1 MNDALK
7 RMVPRWLIKLAL
19 PQVMRREARRHGL
32 SMEIRSD
39 HIDLVKGAT
48 VLRVSSDHAV
58 YLTDAMVSFDYYATA
73 VVPLT
78 IDGRNLIDFST
89 PRYHDVVGFE
99 AFPIL
104 FPSLAEPIVTATQ
117 YMGFADL
124 SEGMTVLD
132 LGAYSGLTSILF
144 SQAVGRTGTVVAV
157 EADARNIA
165 CIRRNFANYRKFLDG
180 SVQLCE
186 GAVWDADG
194 PLSFFPVVHTVW
206 NGRVVSNPGA
216 SSCFRTVSGYHQ
228 EYTQTEVVVEALR
241 LDTYCDGEGITAPDL
256 LCVDA
261 QGGALHGLR
270 GLGRYLDA
278 VRAVIIEIEHR
289 EVFIGGDLYPAV
301 DTFLRH
307 AGFDQAV
314 VIEHDGWYNNY
325 LYLRR
330 TAGATFSG

>member
-78 IDGRNLIDFST
+78 IDGRNIIDFST

-165 CIRRNFANYRKFLDG
+165 CIRRNFANYRKFLGG

-194 PLSFFPVVHTVW
+194 ELAFSSEGNMGSSAASIVGGNRGVV
-206 NGRVVSNPGA
+206 G
-216 SSCFRTVSGYHQ
+216 
-228 EYTQTEVVVEALR
+228 
-241 LDTYCDGEGITAPDL
+241 
-256 LCVDA
+256 
-261 QGGALHGLR
+261 
-270 GLGRYLDA
+270 A
-278 VRAVIIEIEHR
+278 VRSFTLGSIARQFALTRVDFLKCDIEGAERVIFGDREFFARFAPRIIIEPHILGGVETTAACISALESHGYGCEKIVQHGVPLPLIQCAPARLSSRPAHR
-289 EVFIGGDLYPAV
+289 
-301 DTFLRH
+301 
-307 AGFDQAV
+307 
-314 VIEHDGWYNNY
+314 
-325 LYLRR
+325 
-330 TAGATFSG
+330 

>member
-1 MNDALK
+1 MHDALK
-7 RMVPRWLIKLAL
+7 RMVPRWFIKRAL

-32 SMEIRSD
+32 SMEIRSG
-39 HIDLVKGAT
+39 HIDLVKGST

-78 IDGRNLIDFST
+78 LDGRNLIDFST

-99 AFPIL
+99 PFPIL

-124 SEGMTVLD
+124 SPGMTVLD

-165 CIRRNFANYRKFLDG
+165 CIRRNFANYRKYLDG

-194 PLSFFPVVHTVW
+194 ELAFSSEG
-206 NGRVVSNPGA
+206 NMGSSAA
-216 SSCFRTVSGYHQ
+216 SIV
-228 EYTQTEVVVEALR
+228 
-241 LDTYCDGEGITAPDL
+241 
-256 LCVDA
+256 
-261 QGGALHGLR
+261 GGNR
-270 GLGRYLDA
+270 GA
-278 VRAVIIEIEHR
+278 VRHGPLV
-289 EVFIGGDLYPAV
+289 
-301 DTFLRH
+301 H
-307 AGFDQAV
+307 AGIDRPPV
-314 VIEHDGWYNNY
+314 RVDS
-325 LYLRR
+325 R
-330 TAGATFSG
+330 